1 MLDHYHLIDLLVEA
15 GKEQEVKKIC
25 QQHGGTSLR
34 DISEEQ
40 RTAVEQELVR
50 LAQEAGIE
58 AFSLPEPLSE
68 PLNTHQPSLEEQST
82 CNLLSDAA
90 LEGNTDPPQSYD
102 DPDIPCL
109 SFKNRL
115 ETHGWAHNVKWKEI
129 KDGLR
134 SPKRLS
140 QTTKGFSRLKPDVR
154 TKLKDRGCYIMGI
167 SKDNT
172 HKKSAIQ
179 FRSCITLDSDNS
191 TTEFLRAIRQSP
203 YLLCGHTTCSHT
215 PDQPRYRII
224 VPLSRLVNSEEYEA
238 VAKGIMREY
247 GEENFDRCSAVFS
260 QLMFYP
266 VSPSDGEYIFF
277 ETDGELL
284 DVDQY
289 LLKLPKDL
297 KPLKKVGNKK
307 SPGEKPGA
315 IGAFNRAYPIEEA
328 IQTFLPDIYE
338 YEAPRRYH
346 LKEAKSSAGLVV
358 YGEYAYSFHATDP
371 AFGNLCSSFD
381 LVRLHK
387 YGDADQGVPAG
398 TKIQDRP
405 SQKKMIEFAEQ
416 DPKVQQELHRDD
428 WMNPFLDDKD
438 KFTFSFQ
445 STEAI
450 LANDQKFAGFR
461 WNELERRIE
470 NHGNLPWYRDH
481 IEWTD
486 TDEACMLSE
495 LEKSYGYCSSYWLN
509 KALIVFTNRP
519 ENRFHP
525 IKDFIESVSW
535 DRQERLDTLLVDFL
549 GAPDNA
555 YTRAVTRKTFTAA
568 VARIYEPGIKFD
580 HMLVLNGKQG
590 IGKST
595 LFSRMGGAW
604 FSDSLT
610 LTDMK
615 YKAGAEK
622 LRGKWILE
630 ISELNGLKTAEVET
644 IKAFLSTQKD
654 RYRPPYDKQA
664 QDFLRS
670 CIIVGTTNS
679 EHGYLRD
686 STGNRRYWPVSVRK
700 SERSP
705 WELDEAT
712 VAQIW
717 AEAKF
722 RYDKGEKLYLEGE
735 LAEYAARHQKEM
747 MEPEDREGLIQ
758 EYLDTLLPPDWDTMN
773 RVDRRDFIKS
783 KRKGTVRR
791 DRVSAKEIACE
802 CFDFKDSDGYKK
814 YQFIYA
820 YMDSLSD
827 TWRRPKTASGND
839 VRVDVPFYGKQTV
852 YERILPSVPNKEEHA
867 E

>member
-1 MLDHYHLIDLLVEA
+1 M
-15 GKEQEVKKIC
+15 
-25 QQHGGTSLR
+25 
-34 DISEEQ
+34 
-40 RTAVEQELVR
+40 
-50 LAQEAGIE
+50 
-58 AFSLPEPLSE
+58 
-68 PLNTHQPSLEEQST
+68 
-82 CNLLSDAA
+82 
-90 LEGNTDPPQSYD
+90 
-102 DPDIPCL
+102 
-109 SFKNRL
+109 
-115 ETHGWAHNVKWKEI
+115 
-129 KDGLR
+129 
-134 SPKRLS
+134 
-140 QTTKGFSRLKPDVR
+140 
-154 TKLKDRGCYIMGI
+154 
-167 SKDNT
+167 
-172 HKKSAIQ
+172 
-179 FRSCITLDSDNS
+179 
-191 TTEFLRAIRQSP
+191 
-203 YLLCGHTTCSHT
+203 
-215 PDQPRYRII
+215 
-224 VPLSRLVNSEEYEA
+224 
-238 VAKGIMREY
+238 
-247 GEENFDRCSAVFS
+247 
-260 QLMFYP
+260 
-266 VSPSDGEYIFF
+266 
-277 ETDGELL
+277 
-284 DVDQY
+284 
-289 LLKLPKDL
+289 
-297 KPLKKVGNKK
+297 
-307 SPGEKPGA
+307 
-315 IGAFNRAYPIEEA
+315 
-328 IQTFLPDIYE
+328 
-338 YEAPRRYH
+338 
-346 LKEAKSSAGLVV
+346 V

-405 SQKKMIEFAEQ
+405 SQKKMIEFAER

-428 WMNPFLDDKD
+428 WMKPFLDDKD

-495 LEKSYGYCSSYWLN
+495 LEKSYGFCSSYWLN
-509 KALIVFTNRP
+509 NALTTFTNRP

-525 IKDFIESVSW
+525 IKDFIESVPW
-535 DRQERLDTLLVDFL
+535 DRQERLDTLLIDFL
-549 GAPDNA
+549 GASDNA

-615 YKAGAEK
+615 DKAGAEK
-622 LRGKWILE
+622 LRGKWLLE

-654 RYRPPYDKQA
+654 RYRPPYGKQA

-802 CFDFKDSDGYKK
+802 CFDFKDSDSYKK
-814 YQFIYA
+814 YQFIYS

-839 VRVDVPFYGKQTV
+839 ARDNVPFYGKQTV